1 MVRLA
6 AAHLRTSDG
15 RLTASPLVA
24 YAEVSEGIL
33 MRAPILRALLVL
45 GSLVALVT
53 PPEVGEHQDLWG
65 GRDERRGTR
74 GNLAG

>member
-1 MVRLA
+1 MVHLA
-6 AAHLRTSDG
+6 AAHLRTSD
-15 RLTASPLVA
+15 RRWYASPLVA

-33 MRAPILRALLVL
+33 VRAPILRALLVL
-45 GSLVALVT
+45 CSLVVLVAL
-53 PPEVGEHQDLWG
+53 PEVGEHQDLWG